1 MKPILLSLF
10 LLSSFVGWGQSHISP
25 SVRVDTIRYDKW
37 DTIHQSYHITT
48 PEFEGVILDDCF
60 GRKSFVPTIDDI
72 FWVESKLE
80 LELSST
86 VIGNSLSRFKRQ
98 YHGCIDYQG
107 NKIVYVTGI
116 LDSYSFVLDGD
127 WLREKCKLVDDKGIK
142 IWDVTVVLDLN
153 GTMDDIDFEDETY
166 PFLPTFWDIVFPRYS
181 VKESSP
187 FHKNK
192 EVNGPVVR
200 VFDSTIVYPYYILE
214 NVYYDKTRRYMY
226 TISIRSYEDSTLNY
240 TDTYNYY
247 FRRRNRERMMEGRD
261 YTVIESIDRD
271 LDDDTFEEG
280 WRRERRERRRIGE
293 VYGEYV
299 EQSNSFNSP
308 LEFIE
313 PYLGIVGSFESIG
326 IDSSPE
332 LSEYDSKGNWTMLK
346 LEYGVIHNLQYTSLT
361 KYREIFYCE

>member
-1 MKPILLSLF
+1 
-10 LLSSFVGWGQSHISP
+10 
-25 SVRVDTIRYDKW
+25 
-37 DTIHQSYHITT
+37 
-48 PEFEGVILDDCF
+48 
-60 GRKSFVPTIDDI
+60 
-72 FWVESKLE
+72 
-80 LELSST
+80 
-86 VIGNSLSRFKRQ
+86 
-98 YHGCIDYQG
+98 
-107 NKIVYVTGI
+107 
-116 LDSYSFVLDGD
+116 
-127 WLREKCKLVDDKGIK
+127 
-142 IWDVTVVLDLN
+142 
-153 GTMDDIDFEDETY
+153 
-166 PFLPTFWDIVFPRYS
+166 
-181 VKESSP
+181 
-187 FHKNK
+187 
-192 EVNGPVVR
+192 
-200 VFDSTIVYPYYILE
+200 
-214 NVYYDKTRRYMY
+214 
-226 TISIRSYEDSTLNY
+226 
-240 TDTYNYY
+240 
-247 FRRRNRERMMEGRD
+247 MMEGRD